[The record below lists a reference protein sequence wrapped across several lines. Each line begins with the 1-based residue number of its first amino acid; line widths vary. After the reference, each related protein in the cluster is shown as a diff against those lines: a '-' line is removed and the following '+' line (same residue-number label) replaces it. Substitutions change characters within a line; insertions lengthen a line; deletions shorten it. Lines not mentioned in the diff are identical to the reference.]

1 MSGEL
6 DLSTTSQ
13 GSCAVVRVEGEIDLD
28 SAGELSEAALAAMQE
43 IGPRVVLDLSGVTFM
58 DSTGLKVLLAVHK
71 RAELAG
77 GRLVLAAPTRSVNR
91 VVSITGFDRTLAVAE
106 SVEDAVAV
114 CVGEAREA
122 PEATAATAGAAT
134 PATPVTPVIGATPVT
149 PVPPG

>member
-13 GSCAVVRVEGEIDLD
+13 GLCAVVRVEGEIDLD

-43 IGPRVVLDLSGVTFM
+43 IGPSLVLDLSGVTFM

-91 VVSITGFDRTLAVAE
+91 VVSITGFDQTFAVCEDVESALAVL
-106 SVEDAVAV
+106 VGKTPDA
-114 CVGEAREA
+114 
-122 PEATAATAGAAT
+122 AAT
-134 PATPVTPVIGATPVT
+134 PTTPVTPA
-149 PVPPG
+149 

>member
-6 DLSTTSQ
+6 DLTTTSQ
-13 GSCAVVRVEGEIDLD
+13 GVCAVVRVEGEIDLD

-43 IGPRVVLDLSGVTFM
+43 IGPSLVLDLSGVTFM

-91 VVSITGFDRTLAVAE
+91 VVSITGLDQTFAI
-106 SVEDAVAV
+106 SEDVDSAVAV
-114 CVGEAREA
+114 LVGSTPDA
-122 PEATAATAGAAT
+122 AAT
-134 PATPVTPVIGATPVT
+134 TPVTPA
-149 PVPPG
+149 

>member
-13 GSCAVVRVEGEIDLD
+13 GLCAVVRVEGEIDLD
-28 SAGELSEAALAAMQE
+28 SAGELSEAALAAMQD
-43 IGPRVVLDLSGVTFM
+43 IGPSLVLDMSGVTFM

-91 VVSITGFDRTLAVAE
+91 VVSITGFDQTFAVCEDVESALAVL
-106 SVEDAVAV
+106 
-114 CVGEAREA
+114 VGDPREA
-122 PEATAATAGAAT
+122 GATPTTPVT
-134 PATPVTPVIGATPVT
+134 PATPG
-149 PVPPG
+149 